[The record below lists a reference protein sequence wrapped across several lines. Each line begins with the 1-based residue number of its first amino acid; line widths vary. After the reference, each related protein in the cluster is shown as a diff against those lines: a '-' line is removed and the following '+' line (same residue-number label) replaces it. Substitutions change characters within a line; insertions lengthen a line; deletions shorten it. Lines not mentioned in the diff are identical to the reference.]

1 MLLQKGSEMN
11 RTGIIIS
18 LSIILAALIIAG
30 SAGCGGETE
39 SISSVEETPGPV
51 DTLILAV
58 TDTIGLEMG
67 DSPYVFGMIL
77 QVAHDPYGNIIA
89 LDMQKACLSV
99 YSPDGEFIGNIGAS
113 GPGPGEFQIPID
125 FAVFPDGGIAVSD
138 VISRVISYFDAEGNY
153 ISMMDEFFPTPPM
166 SIEGCPDGGLVGQH
180 MPMVMTGENME
191 MSLELSK
198 WTDDAEPDLTYLS
211 KPMELEFSGEGQASS
226 QGGLDFDFAVGPDG
240 SVLVAEISD
249 TLFSVTGFSPEGE
262 EFLSILEERER
273 TPMTQEE
280 IDAGGLGMSI
290 MVMNGEASADM
301 NRMET
306 TYPWRNV
313 IGSIGVDSQSRI
325 WVELVC
331 EDLPVFHVYDYSGK
345 LLFAAVTN
353 VEFTPVTRPSFKVNS
368 GGILAYDTD
377 PMDYPK
383 IYLFELV
390 EPEPEQ

>member
-1 MLLQKGSEMN
+1 MN
-11 RTGIIIS
+11 RTGINVI
-18 LSIILAALIIAG
+18 LSIILAALTIA
-30 SAGCGGETE
+30 AFVGCGGEAE
-39 SISSVEETPGPV
+39 SPSSSVLTEQV
-51 DTLILAV
+51 DTLLLAV

-67 DSPYVFGMIL
+67 DSSYVFGMIL
-77 QVAHDPYGNIIA
+77 QAAHGADGNIIA

-99 YSPDGEFIGNIGAS
+99 YSHGGGFIGNIGAP
-113 GPGPGEFQIPID
+113 GPAPGEFQIPVD
-125 FAVFPDGGIAVSD
+125 FAVFSDGSIAVTD
-138 VISRVISYFDAEGNY
+138 AISRVISYFDADGSY
-153 ISMMDEFFPTPPM
+153 TGMMSGFFPTPPM
-166 SIEGCPDGGLVGQH
+166 SIEGCPDGALVGQH
-180 MPMVMTGENME
+180 MPMIMTGENME

-198 WTDDAEPDLTYLS
+198 WNAEPCLTYLS

-226 QGGLDFDFAVGPDG
+226 TGGPDFDFAVGPDG

-262 EFLSILEERER
+262 EFLNIHEVRDR

-325 WVELVC
+325 WVELAC
-331 EDLPVFHVYDYSGK
+331 EDLPVFQVYDYSGE
-345 LLFAAVTN
+345 LLFIAVTD
-353 VEFTPVTRPSFKVNS
+353 VEFTPITRPSFKVDA
-368 GGILAYDTD
+368 GGVLAYDQD

-390 EPEPEQ
+390 EQELE

>member
-1 MLLQKGSEMN
+1 MN
-11 RTGIIIS
+11 RTIINIV
-18 LSIILAALIIAG
+18 LSIILATLTVAA
-30 SAGCGGETE
+30 STGCGGEAE
-39 SISSVEETPGPV
+39 SVSSSEDTFLQESV

-67 DSPYVFGMIL
+67 DSSYVFGMIMS
-77 QVAHDPYGNIIA
+77 AAYRADGDIIV

-99 YSPDGEFIGNIGAS
+99 YSSGGEYLGNIGAP
-113 GPGPGEFQIPID
+113 GPGPGEFQIPVD
-125 FAVFPDGGIAVSD
+125 FAVFPDGGIAVTD
-138 VISRVISYFDAEGNY
+138 AISRIISFFDAEGSY
-153 ISMMDEFFPTPPM
+153 ISMLDGFFPTPPM
-166 SIEGCPDGGLVGQH
+166 SIEGCPDGALVGQH

-198 WTDDAEPDLTYLS
+198 WIDDPEPYLTYLS

-226 QGGLDFDFAVGPDG
+226 QSGPDFDFAVGPDG

-262 EFLSILEERER
+262 EFLSIHEVRDR

-331 EDLPVFHVYDYSGK
+331 EDLPVFHVYDYSGR
-345 LLFAAVTN
+345 LLFIAVTD
-353 VEFTPVTRPSFKVNS
+353 VEFTPVTRPNFEVDA
-368 GGILAYDTD
+368 GGILAYDSD

-383 IYLFELV
+383 IYLFELI
-390 EPEPEQ
+390 EPEHE

>member
-1 MLLQKGSEMN
+1 MN
-11 RTGIIIS
+11 RTCINIA
-18 LSIILAALIIAG
+18 LLIILAVLTIAT
-30 SAGCGGETE
+30 SAGCGGEAE
-39 SISSVEETPGPV
+39 SISPVEETSGPV
-51 DTLILAV
+51 DTLVLAV

-67 DSPYVFGMIL
+67 DSSYVFGMIL
-77 QVAHDPYGNIIA
+77 QAAHGADGNIIA

-99 YSPDGEFIGNIGAS
+99 YSHDGEFIGNIGAP
-113 GPGPGEFQIPID
+113 GPGPGEFQIPVD
-125 FAVFPDGGIAVSD
+125 FAVFSDGSIAVTD
-138 VISRVISYFDAEGNY
+138 AISRVISYFDADGSY
-153 ISMMDEFFPTPPM
+153 TGMMGGFFPTPPM
-166 SIEGCPDGGLVGQH
+166 SIEGCPDGALVGQH
-180 MPMVMTGENME
+180 MPMIMTGENME

-198 WTDDAEPDLTYLS
+198 WTDDAEPCLTYLS

-226 QGGLDFDFAVGPDG
+226 TGGPDFDFAVGPDG

-249 TLFSVTGFSPEGE
+249 TLFSVIGFSPEGE
-262 EFLSILEERER
+262 EFLNIHEVRDR

-325 WVELVC
+325 WVELAR
-331 EDLPVFHVYDYSGK
+331 EDLPVFQVYDYSGE
-345 LLFAAVTN
+345 LLFIAVTD
-353 VEFTPVTRPSFKVNS
+353 VEFTPVTRPSFKVDA
-368 GGILAYDTD
+368 GGILAYDQD

-390 EPEPEQ
+390 EQESE

>member
-1 MLLQKGSEMN
+1 MN
-11 RTGIIIS
+11 RAGISVI
-18 LSIILAALIIAG
+18 LSMILAALTIAA
-30 SAGCGGETE
+30 SVGCGGEAESPSSSNFTE
-39 SISSVEETPGPV
+39 QV
-51 DTLILAV
+51 DTLLLAV

-67 DSPYVFGMIL
+67 DSSYVFGMIMS
-77 QVAHDPYGNIIA
+77 ATYRADGDIIV

-99 YSPDGEFIGNIGAS
+99 YSSDGEFIENIGAP

-125 FAVFPDGGIAVSD
+125 FTVFPDGGIAVSD
-138 VISRVISYFDAEGNY
+138 AISRVISYFDADGNY
-153 ISMMDEFFPTPPM
+153 ISMMDGFFPTPPM

-198 WTDDAEPDLTYLS
+198 WTDDAEPCLTYLS

-226 QGGLDFDFAVGPDG
+226 QGGPDFDLAVGPDG
-240 SVLVAEISD
+240 SVLVTEISD

-262 EFLSILEERER
+262 EFLSILEERDR

-290 MVMNGEASADM
+290 MVMNGEASVDM
-301 NRMET
+301 NRVET

-313 IGSIGVDSQSRI
+313 TGSIGVDSQSRI

-331 EDLPVFHVYDYSGK
+331 EDLPVFHVFDYSGK
-345 LLFAAVTN
+345 LLFVAVTDA
-353 VEFTPVTRPSFKVNS
+353 EFTPVTRPDFKVNS
-368 GGILAYDTD
+368 GGILAYDSD

-383 IYLFELV
+383 IYMFELV
-390 EPEPEQ
+390 ERESE

>member
-1 MLLQKGSEMN
+1 MN
-11 RTGIIIS
+11 RTGINSI
-18 LSIILAALIIAG
+18 LSIILAALTIAA
-30 SAGCGGETE
+30 SAGCGGEAE
-39 SISSVEETPGPV
+39 SASSSDLTGQV
-51 DTLILAV
+51 DTLLLAV

-67 DSPYVFGMIL
+67 DSSYVFGIIL
-77 QVAHDPYGNIIA
+77 QAAHGADGNIIA
-89 LDMQKACLSV
+89 LDMLKACLSV
-99 YSPDGEFIGNIGAS
+99 YSPDGEFIGNIGA
-113 GPGPGEFQIPID
+113 PGQAPGEFQIPVD
-125 FAVFPDGGIAVSD
+125 FAVFPDGGIAVTD
-138 VISRVISYFDAEGNY
+138 AISRIISYFDADGNY
-153 ISMMDEFFPTPPM
+153 ISMMGGFFPTPPM
-166 SIEGCPDGGLVGQH
+166 SIEGCPDGALVGQH
-180 MPMVMTGENME
+180 MPMVMTGEEIE

-198 WTDDAEPDLTYLS
+198 WIDDSEPYLTYLS
-211 KPMELEFSGEGQASS
+211 KPMELEFSGEGHASS
-226 QGGLDFDFAVGPDG
+226 QGGPDFDFAVGPDG

-262 EFLSILEERER
+262 EFLSIHEVRER

-325 WVELVC
+325 WVELAC
-331 EDLPVFHVYDYSGK
+331 EDLPVFQVYDYSGK
-345 LLFAAVTN
+345 LLFIAVTDA
-353 VEFTPVTRPSFKVNS
+353 EFTPVTRPNFKVDA
-368 GGILAYDTD
+368 GGVLAYDQD

-390 EPEPEQ
+390 ESEPE